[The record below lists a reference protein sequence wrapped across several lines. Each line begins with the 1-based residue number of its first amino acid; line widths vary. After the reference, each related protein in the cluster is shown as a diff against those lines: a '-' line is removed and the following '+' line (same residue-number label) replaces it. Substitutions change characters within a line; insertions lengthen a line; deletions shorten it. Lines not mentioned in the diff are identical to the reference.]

1 MAKVYI
7 EKHHNDVVR
16 VRNILERDV
25 EGGEFVIIGQLSG
38 VVDRSAKSG
47 EYIGLQ
53 IEPFL
58 EIQVGADD
66 LATATTGYV
75 EGRILYFTPNAAGG
89 TFADAPA
96 TGSIAVGQIAHNRLS
111 GGGGLIT
118 FYKFPL
124 AVA

>member
-1 MAKVYI
+1 MGAKVFI

-16 VRNILERDV
+16 VKNNLGRDV
-25 EGGEFVIIGQLSG
+25 EGSEFVIIGKLSG
-38 VVDRSAKSG
+38 VVDRNTKDG
-47 EYIGLQ
+47 EYLGLQ
-53 IEPFL
+53 IESFL
-58 EIQVGADD
+58 EIQVGAAD
-66 LATATTGYV
+66 LAPAVSNYMPGDP
-75 EGRILYFTPNAAGG
+75 LYFTPATG

-96 TGSIAVGQIAHNRLS
+96 TGSIAVGQIADNRLS